1 MTFEQ
6 SLECPVLDG
15 LELFSTVVDVP
26 IGISKIVKIP
36 VLKNT
41 QHDIYLPQRT
51 VLGTITRVY
60 VKSYPSLQVAVL
72 EDDGPES
79 IKTGG

>member
-26 IGISKIVKIP
+26 IGISKIVTIP
-36 VLKNT
+36 VLNHS

-51 VLGTITRVY
+51 VLDTITPVSE
-60 VKSYPSLQVAVL
+60 VIPFTPSCSA
-72 EDDGPES
+72 GR
-79 IKTGG
+79 

>member
-6 SLECPVLDG
+6 SLECPVLEG

-36 VLKNT
+36 VLNHT

-79 IKTGG
+79 SKTGG